1 MHFIWSINDD
11 TSILLIFSCKTFSI
25 LTDISIDIYIDIDID
40 IDISHGQ
47 LDIYIFIDI
56 DISHRHIYRYRY
68 IPWTFCTWNRLIIKG
83 TSNTWYRTN
92 TIIHRSWNSIKFSPS
107 EKQLWRHLSLI
118 ANLQVFMYKLKNVI
132 LVKKLMYVMYLFYH
146 VIVCLC
152 AKNDSVEINYMCL

>member
-1 MHFIWSINDD
+1 MLLIWSINDD

-25 LTDISIDIYIDIDID
+25 LTDISIDIYIDID

-83 TSNTWYRTN
+83 TYIKHLIQNKYTYTQVMKQ
-92 TIIHRSWNSIKFSPS
+92 HKVLSIWKTVMTSFVFNRKFTSVYVQI
-107 EKQLWRHLSLI
+107 EKCHLGEKI
-118 ANLQVFMYKLKNVI
+118 NVRYVPI
-132 LVKKLMYVMYLFYH
+132 LSCN
-146 VIVCLC
+146 CLP
-152 AKNDSVEINYMCL
+152 LR